1 MEEPPH
7 HRGRILSLIQRR
19 GQGVCGGQVKIGNG
33 NKRRYS
39 LSVLVICNA
48 DTVCQL
54 SFGESAMNPHAHGMG
69 LHSIGKEP
77 PKMCLSVSVTIYL
90 NLQDSITRADH
101 RRGRGIRAAAAVDR
115 IILRRRVWTGTN
127 GRRRRV
133 RS

>member
-1 MEEPPH
+1 MWRP
-7 HRGRILSLIQRR
+7 
-19 GQGVCGGQVKIGNG
+19 GQDWQWEQAE
-33 NKRRYS
+33 
-39 LSVLVICNA
+39 VLGLGSRNMQCRHG
-48 DTVCQL
+48 L

-101 RRGRGIRAAAAVDR
+101 RRGRGIRAAAAVAR